1 MSIDYTVRLINF
13 PTPKIKES
21 VVKNEDDSYTIFIEA
36 SLSSS
41 EQQKVFKHALEH
53 ILRDDFDKTD
63 ADSIEYGS
71 HYGEMSTELS
81 LVL

>member
-13 PTPKIKES
+13 PTSKIKES

-53 ILRDDFDKTD
+53 ILRDDFDKID
-63 ADSIEYGS
+63 ADSIEYES
-71 HYGEMSTELS
+71 HYAETSTELS
-81 LVL
+81 LV